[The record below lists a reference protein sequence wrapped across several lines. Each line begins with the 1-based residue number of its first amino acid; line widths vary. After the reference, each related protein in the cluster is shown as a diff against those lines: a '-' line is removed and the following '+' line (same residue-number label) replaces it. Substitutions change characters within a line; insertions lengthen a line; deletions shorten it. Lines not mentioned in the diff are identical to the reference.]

1 MKEFIKMLLIPRF
14 DYIDIVIIGSLWEFL
29 RRMIVG

>member
-1 MKEFIKMLLIPRF
+1 MKEFIKMLLTQRF
-14 DYIDIVIIGSLWEFL
+14 DYVDIVMIGSLWEFL